1 MSRNGT
7 SFQPLPGLTGTGD
20 IHIRPAKKPDHFLVT
35 IGHKRVVEYNI
46 RERQVVTNYFT
57 PSHIKVFQRISYVLI
72 YYWQI

>member
-7 SFQPLPGLTGTGD
+7 SFQPLPGLSGTGD
-20 IHIRPAKKPDHFLVT
+20 IHIRPARKPDHFLVT

-57 PSHIKVFQRISYVLI
+57 PSHIKVFQRFSYVLI
-72 YYWQI
+72 VNFR